1 LTHTPIGRGIF
12 ESMTRGAIEMQ
23 TWYASAET
31 YAEHLADLP
40 EREKWDI
47 GQFMPKKSA
56 ASAYEVI
63 KPDPVGSPEE
73 SIDLSSL
80 DMSDLDLDDDSADAG
95 EGDEAAGDPDPE
107 PTPEPDFSPPAP
119 VEEPVSEQEVSPLAL
134 GDLVP
139 LPETPSEPAP
149 AAPLKTGGN
158 QETEALTPD
167 PGTIPRMPPA
177 PNPGSFP
184 SPWGVPSWVPDRF

>member
-1 LTHTPIGRGIF
+1 
-12 ESMTRGAIEMQ
+12 MTRGAVEMQ

-80 DMSDLDLDDDSADAG
+80 DMSDLDLDDDSAETGG
-95 EGDEAAGDPDPE
+95 EGEAAGDSDPE
-107 PTPEPDFSPPAP
+107 PTPETDPLPEAPA
-119 VEEPVSEQEVSPLAL
+119 EESVSEQEVSPLAL

-139 LPETPSEPAP
+139 LPETPSEPVT
-149 AAPLKTGGN
+149 AAPSGAGGN
-158 QETEALTPD
+158 QETEALAPD